1 MLQQIHIKNLALI
14 DEEEIEFSG
23 GINILTGETG
33 AGKSVILGSINLALG
48 ARADTDMIRTG
59 EEWALAELTFLLD
72 DEEKKKVLEMG
83 YEPDSDGTLFISRKI
98 SPGKSVCRVMGETVT
113 LGGLRELAESLIT
126 IHGQNDQRS
135 LMGAARQRE
144 ILDGYI
150 GDGVSSL
157 TDPLKQMC
165 EEKRSIEKNLSEI
178 GADAAARAREIDLLR
193 YETEEIESASLE
205 NGEEERLE
213 SEYRRMSN
221 ARKIGEAI
229 GCARNLLFGEGGDS
243 LADALGRARRE
254 LAGVAEYDDSLENLI
269 GQMDDADSI
278 LQDISRGLADAGES
292 LVFDDMTFRETEER
306 LDLIHKLQS
315 KYGATVQV
323 ILDRKEEKEQR
334 LSVLENA
341 ETLLAKSREDLER
354 LDDEMRKQCR
364 KITEVRKKGAAEL
377 ADRIRAS
384 LTDLNFLDVRFEIA
398 VESDEE
404 QMTGEGWDRIRFDIQ
419 PNPGEAMRPL
429 DQIAS
434 GGELSRI
441 MLAIKTVFAD
451 RNDTH
456 TLIFDEIDS
465 GISGKTA
472 WKVAEKLGSLSDR
485 HQIIC
490 ITHLPQIAAM
500 ADHHFVIN
508 KEFSRERT
516 LTRINEIDRD
526 ESVRELARLLSA
538 DEITDEVIKNAEQL
552 KDRADKEK
560 VKK

>member
-14 DEEEIEFSG
+14 DEEEIEFSE
-23 GINILTGETG
+23 GINIMTGETG

-48 ARADTDMIRTG
+48 ARADSDMIRTG

-72 DEEKKKVLEMG
+72 DEERKKVLEMG

-98 SPGKSVCRVMGETVT
+98 SQGKSICRVMGETVT
-113 LGGLRELAESLIT
+113 LAGLREIAQSLIT

-135 LMGAARQRE
+135 LMGAVRQRE

-150 GDGVSSL
+150 GDKITAL
-157 TDPLKQMC
+157 TDPLKKLC
-165 EEKRSIEKNLSEI
+165 DEKREAEKSLAEI

-193 YETEEIESASLE
+193 YETEEIENASLE
-205 NGEEERLE
+205 SGEEERLE
-213 SEYRRMSN
+213 SDYRRMSN
-221 ARKIGEAI
+221 AKKIGEAI
-229 GCARNLLFGEGGDS
+229 GGARNLLFGEGGDS
-243 LADALGRARRE
+243 LADALGRARKE
-254 LAGVAEYDDSLENLI
+254 LAGVSEYDDSLEGVI
-269 GQMDDADSI
+269 AQMDDADSI
-278 LQDISRGLADAGES
+278 LQDISRSLADAGEE
-292 LVFDDMTFRETEER
+292 LVFDDRAFRETEER
-306 LDLIHKLQS
+306 LDLIHRLQS
-315 KYGATVQV
+315 KYGATVQD
-323 ILDRKEEKEQR
+323 ILDRKDEKEKR
-334 LSVLENA
+334 LEILENA
-341 ETLLAKSREDLER
+341 EAFMEEGRKRLEK
-354 LDDEMRKQCR
+354 LDADMRKQCG
-364 KITEVRKKGAAEL
+364 KISEARKKGALEL
-377 ADRIRAS
+377 AEKIRMS

-398 VESDEE
+398 VESDED
-404 QMTGEGWDRIRFDIQ
+404 QITGEGWDRIRFDIQ
-419 PNPGEAMRPL
+419 TNPGEAMRPL

-472 WKVAEKLGSLSDR
+472 WKVAEKLGSLSGR

-500 ADHHFVIN
+500 ADHHFVID
-508 KEFSRERT
+508 KEFSGERT
-516 LTRINEIDRD
+516 LTRIKEIERD
-526 ESVRELARLLSA
+526 ESVGELARLLSA
-538 DEITDEVIKNAEQL
+538 DEITEEVIKNAKQF

-560 VKK
+560 AKK